1 MKDNKRIVTLKR
13 YLVFYNIHD
22 ESASTEII
30 AKNALSMK
38 RRFKNIYGGWK
49 ITHFQKLNQ

>member
-1 MKDNKRIVTLKR
+1 MSGNKRMVTLKR
-13 YLVFYNIHD
+13 YLVFYDIHG
-22 ESASTEII
+22 EIASAEII
-30 AKNALSMK
+30 AKNSLSMK